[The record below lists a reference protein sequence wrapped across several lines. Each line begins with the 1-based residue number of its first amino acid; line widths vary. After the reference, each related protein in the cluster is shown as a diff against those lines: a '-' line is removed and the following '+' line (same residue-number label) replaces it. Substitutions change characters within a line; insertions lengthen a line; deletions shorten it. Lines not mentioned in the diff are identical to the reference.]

1 MDLLTLFLLALLMLV
16 GLAQEEVPLLNL
28 DEVEL
33 SGPMPRFLPTPTFY
47 SVGVGQTAILQ
58 CAVVELDDKKVI
70 WRRASDSNPLT
81 VGCESFREDNRIMS
95 EHEPDSDY
103 WNLLIHKVKL
113 SDAGVYECQ
122 VSSKLRHLR
131 HHVLLQVHEREIST
145 TAPRPSISLS
155 GPDVLDKDNRLE
167 LSCNATGQDYP
178 PDDLDWFKEGNKLT
192 TSADEKLFIRKFVS
206 LTDKTIF
213 STLEIRD
220 AQLEDSGLYICRTSN
235 LQVRSLHVTVLD
247 TGTNNVKRGTH
258 KGLSGGAACLFPQI
272 LTSITGILLLLMG
285 IGGCDY
291 G

>member
-1 MDLLTLFLLALLMLV
+1 MSV
-16 GLAQEEVPLLNL
+16 LNL
-28 DEVEL
+28 DDVEL

-47 SVGVGQTAILQ
+47 SINVGDTAILE
-58 CAVVELDDKKVI
+58 CAVVDLDDKKVI

-81 VGCESFREDNRIMS
+81 VGRESFREDSRIMS
-95 EHEPDSDY
+95 KHEPQSDF
-103 WNLLIHKVKL
+103 WNLLIHKVRL

-131 HHVLLQVHEREIST
+131 HHVLLEVHEREIST
-145 TAPRPSISLS
+145 IAPRPSISLS
-155 GPDVLDKDNRLE
+155 GPDVVDKDNRLE

-192 TSADEKLFIRKFVS
+192 TSSDEKLFIRKFVS

-213 STLEIRD
+213 STLEVKD
-220 AQLEDSGLYICRTSN
+220 AQLDDSGLYICRTSN

-247 TGTNNVKRGTH
+247 RTH
-258 KGLSGGAACLFPQI
+258 KGQTGGTASLFPS
-272 LTSITGILLLLMG
+272 LGPPPFFSLLLLSVVG
-285 IGGCDY
+285 LLLVRVGVGVACCGC